1 MTARTSTR
9 RMNRA
14 ALKLGFRWALHPAIG
29 FGRLR
34 AVHTI
39 IGAAVAAM
47 TIGVVF
53 GMLGGAASRA
63 ERASYLSPAPASAD
77 RATFSFLSRED
88 PYRDQLWRTLLVRAR
103 VADPPAPPGIP
114 HFPRPGEAY
123 VSPALARL
131 LAERPELALRL
142 PGRVVGLIGKEALEA
157 PDVLDAVVGVDPGNT
172 TVGINAAS
180 WGYKFSNERPLV
192 PATGLFLSAGLLVG
206 VPLIL
211 FAVVVSRLSANE
223 RRRRSSGLALLGVSR
238 SAIVRAT
245 RVEAATHAFFGSILG
260 VLTAHLLLPTV
271 AARALL
277 GFAWFP
283 PIGFPLALPILSVIS
298 LVAVVAIGAS
308 AGTRSFLREDAL
320 LSSRQTAPVLRARLV
335 RQTVFFI
342 GCAILLT
349 LVLSINLGGRASF
362 NSTHLVLPMVLGI
375 VMAASGA
382 VFTLAPMIDNYGHRV
397 STRMSGTMLV
407 ARRRLSSDPTGA
419 ARSAI
424 GIVLIIIT
432 ASIASGVIADVN
444 AVSISTSDQS
454 IWISTSGIRG
464 TRAVINAAALP
475 LALQPSHANSDASS
489 VLFATCASLIEFMG
503 AGDLVDRREV
513 SDKCKDGHRY
523 WIVDATSR
531 TNGIG
536 QPPPPGEIIAV
547 HNLFANSV
555 LSNALQLATDN
566 PIAHAS
572 DAAHA
577 TVWVLTHHPAGSS
590 ENDALITR
598 IFKADAEA
606 QYGYLGVDQVLRY
619 QLPTLRRLVRGCALL
634 GLLIALGAFLV
645 VASDRFREQKRQSA
659 SLTVIGAPLR
669 FIVGV
674 TIRQNLAVA
683 YRASV
688 LAAVAG
694 WLAAAAYITVGGR
707 RSWFISGLALELTFV
722 VASVAISVTT
732 VAGTAWIS
740 SRRLEASLIR
750 RE

>member
-1 MTARTSTR
+1 
-9 RMNRA
+9 
-14 ALKLGFRWALHPAIG
+14 
-29 FGRLR
+29 
-34 AVHTI
+34 
-39 IGAAVAAM
+39 
-47 TIGVVF
+47 
-53 GMLGGAASRA
+53 
-63 ERASYLSPAPASAD
+63 
-77 RATFSFLSRED
+77 
-88 PYRDQLWRTLLVRAR
+88 
-103 VADPPAPPGIP
+103 
-114 HFPRPGEAY
+114 
-123 VSPALARL
+123 
-131 LAERPELALRL
+131 
-142 PGRVVGLIGKEALEA
+142 
-157 PDVLDAVVGVDPGNT
+157 
-172 TVGINAAS
+172 
-180 WGYKFSNERPLV
+180 
-192 PATGLFLSAGLLVG
+192 
-206 VPLIL
+206 
-211 FAVVVSRLSANE
+211 
-223 RRRRSSGLALLGVSR
+223 
-238 SAIVRAT
+238 
-245 RVEAATHAFFGSILG
+245 
-260 VLTAHLLLPTV
+260 
-271 AARALL
+271 
-277 GFAWFP
+277 
-283 PIGFPLALPILSVIS
+283 
-298 LVAVVAIGAS
+298 
-308 AGTRSFLREDAL
+308 
-320 LSSRQTAPVLRARLV
+320 VLRARLV